1 MIIIDFHIIT
11 VNKNIYHI
19 YTSSSSSIFSPYI
32 NTVRTDVIGN
42 YPESCMIEGCNLYSF
57 NDRHHH
63 HQQQEL
69 SNEELSSV
77 EKQDNVVGGYGG
89 WKILLPRSRLGPDT
103 IHTFDI
109 NDTVNIVR
117 LMITYVMMVVMN
129 AMMMIKM
136 MMMMMIVDDNDV
148 VVIDDDDGG

>member
-1 MIIIDFHIIT
+1 M
-11 VNKNIYHI
+11 
-19 YTSSSSSIFSPYI
+19 
-32 NTVRTDVIGN
+32 IGN

-63 HQQQEL
+63 QEL

-117 LMITYVMMVVMN
+117 LMIMYVMMVVMN

-136 MMMMMIVDDNDV
+136 MMIVDDYDVV
-148 VVIDDDDGG
+148 VVIDDDDG